1 MISSNAI
8 ELVKAMVGYHI
19 EDAEIITGQGNPKLV
34 LTLSHI
40 TEGRIK
46 VVVEPGVEMRISG
59 TTVTAIPGM
68 GIVLHKE
75 E

>member
-1 MISSNAI
+1 MTIGSPT
-8 ELVKAMVGYHI
+8 ELVKSMVGYHI
-19 EDAEIITGQGNPKLV
+19 EDAEIITGQGSPKLV

-46 VVVEPGVEMRISG
+46 VVIEPGVEMRISG

>member
-19 EDAEIITGQGNPKLV
+19 EDAEIITGQGNPRLV

-40 TEGRIK
+40 TEGKLK
-46 VVVEPGVEMRISG
+46 VVIEPGVEMQLLG
-59 TTVTAIPGM
+59 TTVKAIPGI
-68 GIVLHKE
+68 GIIVHKE